1 MRHLFAIALLLSAA
15 LPAAAENLEV
25 VQQLITTRQC
35 LRCDLSNAGLVY
47 AELTGADLTQA
58 NLVGANLNRANLTN
72 ANLNGAN
79 LTGAVL
85 FNANLTGADLRNADL
100 RGADLRE
107 ARLTGAKMEG
117 ALLDGANLLGATG
130 IPTQLLSA
138 EQLYMWGL
146 TETQRG
152 NLQGAIDY
160 FNQSLD
166 YKPDFAHAYLG
177 RGIVRYRLLDE
188 AGALEDAARAG
199 QLYQIQNNAQGQ
211 QLAQQFTD
219 GVKLAQQR
227 ARESEERTRRG
238 VSGSNFLGF
247 LGSLTGLLLRFLF

>member
-1 MRHLFAIALLLSAA
+1 MRHLFATALLLSVA

-25 VQQLITTRQC
+25 VQQLIATRQC
-35 LRCDLSNAGLVY
+35 QRCDLSNAGLVY
-47 AELTGADLTQA
+47 AELAGANLMQA

-72 ANLNGAN
+72 ANLTGAN

-85 FNANLTGADLRNADL
+85 FNANLAGADLRNADL

-107 ARLTGAKMEG
+107 ARLTGARMEG
-117 ALLDGANLLGATG
+117 ALLDGANLFGATG
-130 IPTQLLSA
+130 IPTQVLSA
-138 EQLYMWGL
+138 EQLYVWGL

-152 NLQGAIDY
+152 NFQGAIAY
-160 FNQSLD
+160 FNQSLN

-177 RGIVRYRLLDE
+177 RGIARYRLLDE

-199 QLYQIQNNAQGQ
+199 QLYQTQNNAQGQ
-211 QLAQQFTD
+211 QLAQQFTE

-227 ARESEERTRRG
+227 ARESEERMRRG
-238 VSGSNFLGF
+238 GGGGNFLNF